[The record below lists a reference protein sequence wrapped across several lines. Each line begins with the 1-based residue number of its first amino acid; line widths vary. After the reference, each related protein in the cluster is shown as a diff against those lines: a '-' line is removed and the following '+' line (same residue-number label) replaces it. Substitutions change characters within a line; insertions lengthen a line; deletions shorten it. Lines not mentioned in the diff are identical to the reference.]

1 MLAQLVVGF
10 CGESGAG
17 SRGHVIHDDGGMYP
31 VSDVG
36 VVLDKTGLSG
46 LIIIRSDDEQAIHA
60 AGLCVQGQ
68 IQGGHGAVAAGA
80 GDDLDPMIDLLDA
93 VFDGGLVFLDG
104 LGGGFAGGAADGDGT
119 GAACDLKLDQL
130 TQLIKVNA
138 IFMIGSHDSHTSA
151 GKNRSLHRGNHPFN
165 QKSNQ
170 NRRYTKQIIPYK

>member
-46 LIIIRSDDEQAIHA
+46 LIVIRSDDEQAIHA

-68 IQGGHGAVAAGA
+68 IQRGHGAVTAGA
-80 GDDLDPMIDLLDA
+80 GDDLDPVIHLLDA
-93 VFDGGLVFLDG
+93 VFDGGLVLLDG
-104 LGGGFAGGAADGDGT
+104 LGGGFAGGAADGDGA

-130 TQLIKVNA
+130 AQLIKINA
-138 IFMIGSHDSHTSA
+138 VFVIGSDDSHTSA
-151 GKNRSLHRGNHPFN
+151 GKNRSLHRSIILSIKN
-165 QKSNQ
+165 QIKTVDTQKTYSL
-170 NRRYTKQIIPYK
+170 